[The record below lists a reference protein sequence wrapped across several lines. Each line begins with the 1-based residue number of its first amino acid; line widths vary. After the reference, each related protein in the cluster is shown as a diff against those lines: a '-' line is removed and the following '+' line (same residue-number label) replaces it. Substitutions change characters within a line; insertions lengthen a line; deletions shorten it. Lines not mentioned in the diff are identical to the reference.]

1 MTDRDINIDL
11 QAIFENAFDVIYV
24 TDGNGDTVRVSSS
37 SKEVWGYASDELV
50 GRNVYDL
57 ERQGVFR
64 PSVTRLV
71 LEKQEKVSAI
81 QTTKTGRRLIILGIP
96 IKDDDGRVIRVVN
109 VSRDITEQHNLQKE
123 LQITKN
129 LVRGYKEELLALRNQ
144 NGINQT
150 LIYRSSDM
158 REIATIA
165 KRAATGDSSILI
177 TGESGAG
184 KETLS
189 QFIHE
194 HSERST
200 GTFLT
205 LNCISTNNR
214 LIYTAFEKAS
224 YGSLILENIG
234 ELHAKHQK
242 MLLNIIHSSVTNVR
256 VMATTK
262 KDLHKEM
269 KAGRF
274 QKDLYFLLNVISI
287 DIPPLRERHE
297 DIFPLATF
305 FLQQFNE
312 TYKQNKRLNHTLIE
326 QFSKYDWPGNVRE
339 LKNIMERLVL
349 FTDVEVIDATRLPN
363 YFFEHQPTAPIEVN
377 EIIPLKEA
385 VALVEK
391 LLLKKALAKHLS
403 TTKVADILQINQSNV
418 SRKLKKYNL

>member
-1 MTDRDINIDL
+1 MTHRDVDIDL

-24 TDGNGDTVRVSSS
+24 TNGNGDTVRVSSS
-37 SKEVWGYASDELV
+37 SKEVWGYAPDELV
-50 GRNVYDL
+50 GRNVYNL

-64 PSVTRLV
+64 PSVSRLV

-123 LQITKN
+123 LQVTKN
-129 LVRGYKEELLALRNQ
+129 LVEGYKEELLALRNQ

-158 REIATIA
+158 REVARIA
-165 KRAATGDSSILI
+165 KRAAIGDSPILI
-177 TGESGAG
+177 TGESGTG

-194 HSERST
+194 HSDRNA
-200 GTFLT
+200 GPFLT

-214 LIYTAFEKAS
+214 MIYSSFQKAS
-224 YGSLILENIG
+224 YGSLIIENIG

-242 MLLNIIHSSVTNVR
+242 MLINILHSSDANVR

-262 KDLHKEM
+262 KDLHREM

-274 QKDLYFLLNVISI
+274 RKDLYFFLNVISI
-287 DIPPLRERHE
+287 DIPPLRERHD

-312 TYKQNKRLNHTLIE
+312 TYKQNKRLNHSLIE
-326 QFSKYDWPGNVRE
+326 QFSTYDWPGNVRE

-349 FTDVEVIDATRLPN
+349 INNVETIDVSHLPH
-363 YFFEHQPTAPIEVN
+363 YFFEHQPIAPIEVN

-385 VALVEK
+385 VALVEE

-403 TTKVADILQINQSNV
+403 TMKVADTLQINQSNV
-418 SRKLKKYNL
+418 SRKMKKYNL